1 MRIAKKFDDWKNVI
15 IIKVY
20 KTATTKLPQ
29 MNPFLLTVACI
40 SMKINEIPI
49 GRKNILPPFSY
60 LDGLISER
68 I

>member
-1 MRIAKKFDDWKNVI
+1 MSIAKKFDDWKNVI

-20 KTATTKLPQ
+20 KTATEKLPQ

-60 LDGLISER
+60 
-68 I
+68 